1 MDHYAEGSREVPF
14 VRGTERRS
22 RRLSWAFRRDGN
34 YEITVEAPEGGEVLV
49 TVANDLFLALQLLRR
64 QLEPA
69 GWQVAVQ
76 GSRRTAWASGMLRD
90 MIGGRRVYICQ
101 LGQEVVPR
109 EAGRQAAGPGI
120 PADPV
125 CDATKMQSMR
135 AQCRRGRYCAG
146 QAHSRREFHAV
157 VVHSTF
163 AVYAAA
169 SAHARWTRRISAL
182 VG

>member
-34 YEITVEAPEGGEVLV
+34 YEITVEALEGGEVLV
-49 TVANDLFLALQLLRR
+49 IVASDLFLALQLLRR

-109 EAGRQAAGPGI
+109 EAVDIFGL
-120 PADPV
+120 ADV
-125 CDATKMQSMR
+125 DDLATVDQQVAFHEEWK
-135 AQCRRGRYCAG
+135 A
-146 QAHSRREFHAV
+146 SRRPRHP
-157 VVHSTF
+157 
-163 AVYAAA
+163 
-169 SAHARWTRRISAL
+169 
-182 VG
+182 G